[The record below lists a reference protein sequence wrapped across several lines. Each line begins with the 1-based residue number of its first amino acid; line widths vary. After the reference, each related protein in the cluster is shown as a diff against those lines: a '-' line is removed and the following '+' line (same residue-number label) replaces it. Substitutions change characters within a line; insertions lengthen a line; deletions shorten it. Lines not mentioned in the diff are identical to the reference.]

1 MRRPRPAEAGRGID
15 NRFGS
20 VTRVNIRRLLLP
32 VAAASLTI
40 GLAACG
46 SDSDSGSAQSSP
58 TSAAAASCPTA
69 SPAASAKPE
78 WTLRGTTGSVDVVA
92 STSTTAPAVKVT
104 TPFAVTDTEVHTL
117 REGSGPVVADT
128 ATVSV
133 CYVGVNGRDGKT
145 FDSSYTAG
153 TPVQFSLDQVVV
165 GFKKA
170 IAGQKVG
177 SSVAVAMNPADGYP
191 DGNPAAGIDKG
202 DTLVFELTIVSVDG

>member
-1 MRRPRPAEAGRGID
+1 M
-15 NRFGS
+15 
-20 VTRVNIRRLLLP
+20 
-32 VAAASLTI
+32 
-40 GLAACG
+40 
-46 SDSDSGSAQSSP
+46 
-58 TSAAAASCPTA
+58 
-69 SPAASAKPE
+69 
-78 WTLRGTTGSVDVVA
+78 
-92 STSTTAPAVKVT
+92 
-104 TPFAVTDTEVHTL
+104 
-117 REGSGPVVADT
+117 
-128 ATVSV
+128 